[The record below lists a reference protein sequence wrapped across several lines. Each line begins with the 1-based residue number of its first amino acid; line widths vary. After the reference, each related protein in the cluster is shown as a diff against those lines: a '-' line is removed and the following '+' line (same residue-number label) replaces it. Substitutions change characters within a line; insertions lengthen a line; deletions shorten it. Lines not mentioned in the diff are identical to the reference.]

1 MDEKMSFGEN
11 LQCLRKQRDITQ
23 EQLAEQLEVSRQSVS
38 KWESGASYPEMEKL
52 LQICSLF
59 NCNMDTLMQG
69 DVSKS
74 FAEDVHGY
82 DKFQN
87 WFSKMITGGTAIL
100 LFGISVMMFL
110 NGLGFNEVFAVAAFF
125 GLLIVA
131 VMMFIVAGLQYDQF
145 QQKHPLVEDFYSEEE
160 KDLSY
165 RKFTVRIAAGVGMIL
180 IDVLYLI
187 VANGILEGQ
196 VGLDA
201 VLVERCESL
210 MMGAFMLILTAAVAI
225 LVYGGMQKSKT
236 DVKEY
241 NKEKNKTPEQKKRA
255 ELNGKICGCIMLL
268 ATIIFLVWGLMFD
281 GFKIAWIAYAVG
293 GILCGI
299 ASVILSKE
307 SE

>member
-1 MDEKMSFGEN
+1 MEERMSFGEN

-52 LQICSLF
+52 LQLCSLF

-87 WFSKMITGGTAIL
+87 WFSKMITAGVAIL
-100 LFGISVMMFL
+100 LFGISIMMLL
-110 NGLGFNEVFAVAAFF
+110 NGLGLNEVFATAAFF
-125 GLLIVA
+125 ALLIVA

-165 RKFTVRIAAGVGMIL
+165 RKFTVRIAVGVGLIL
-180 IDVLYLI
+180 LDVLFLI
-187 VANGILEGQ
+187 VGSGVLEGQ
-196 VGLDA
+196 MALDT
-201 VLVERCESL
+201 VLIDRWESL
-210 MMGAFMLILTAAVAI
+210 MMSGFMLVLTVAVSI
-225 LVYGGMQKSKT
+225 LVYGGMQKAKT

-241 NKEKNKTPEQKKRA
+241 NKEKNQSPEQKKRA
-255 ELNGKICGCIMLL
+255 ELTGKICGCIMLL

-281 GFKIAWIAYAVG
+281 GFAIAWIVYAVG

-299 ASVILSKE
+299 VSVALSKQ

>member
-1 MDEKMSFGEN
+1 MEERMSFGEN

-52 LQICSLF
+52 LQLCSLF

-87 WFSKMITGGTAIL
+87 WFSKMITAGVAIL
-100 LFGISVMMFL
+100 LFGISIMMLL
-110 NGLGFNEVFAVAAFF
+110 NGLGLNEVFATAAFF
-125 GLLIVA
+125 ALLIVA

-165 RKFTVRIAAGVGMIL
+165 RKFTVRIAVGVGLIL
-180 IDVLYLI
+180 LDVLFLI
-187 VANGILEGQ
+187 VGSGVLEGQ
-196 VGLDA
+196 MALDT
-201 VLVERCESL
+201 VLIDRWESL
-210 MMGAFMLILTAAVAI
+210 MMSGFMLVLTVAVSI

-241 NKEKNKTPEQKKRA
+241 NKEKNQSPEQKKRA
-255 ELNGKICGCIMLL
+255 ELTGKICGCIMLL

-281 GFKIAWIAYAVG
+281 GFAISWIVYAVG

-299 ASVILSKE
+299 VSVALSKQ